1 MAILS
6 QLCMKVMNNF
16 KKYKKGIIT
25 LEIQSLMPEK
35 FINLL
40 WKNGVVAKNIKK
52 INITTVVLE
61 VKLSDYGEIS
71 KVAKRTDTRVKIIG
85 RKGMSFFLMK
95 LKSRSAFL
103 IGVIMFGSIIYY
115 LSTFVWNI
123 EINTE
128 TYISP
133 YELRNEIKALG
144 VIPGLKK
151 KNINVYDIENKITRN
166 NDEIMW
172 VKARID
178 GVKLKVDVIERQSP
192 PVIVSNQTP
201 CNLIASKDGIVVR
214 VYTTDGTAI
223 VKNGDMVQ
231 KGDILVKG
239 EQGKEGSVYPVRA
252 QGEVIAKTFYE
263 EIKEVPLNKMSRVRT
278 GNIISNFYIKFA
290 NKKVYLKN
298 SLIPY
303 KNYDKIEDNS
313 KLVNKEIYYEVN
325 VKNVPANVTKTK
337 DEIYSNILKNL
348 DKSVKIIDKIE
359 NVKKEK
365 DKYSIK
371 VLVVAEENVA
381 YEASIVEEKNSTSEK
396 K

>member
-1 MAILS
+1 
-6 QLCMKVMNNF
+6 MKVMNNF

>member
-1 MAILS
+1 
-6 QLCMKVMNNF
+6 MKAMNNF

-25 LEIQSLMPEK
+25 MEIESLMPER

-40 WKNGVVAKNIKK
+40 WKNGVIAKNINK
-52 INITTVVLE
+52 INVTTIILQ

-71 KVAKRTDTRVKIIG
+71 KVAKRTNTRIKIIG
-85 RKGMSFFLMK
+85 RSGMSFFIIK
-95 LKSRSAFL
+95 LKRRSTLF
-103 IGVIMFGSIIYY
+103 IGIILFGSIIYY

-128 TYISP
+128 NYISP
-133 YELRNEIKALG
+133 YELRNQIKSLG
-144 VIPGLKK
+144 IRPGLKK
-151 KNINVYDIENKITRN
+151 KDIDVYALEKKITIN

-192 PVIVSNQTP
+192 PIIVSNKTP
-201 CNLIASKDGIVVR
+201 CNLVAIKDGIVAR
-214 VYTTDGTAI
+214 VFTTGGTAI
-223 VKNGDMVQ
+223 VMDGTVIQ

-239 EQGKEGSVYPVRA
+239 EQGKEEALYPVHA
-252 QGEVIAKTFYE
+252 EGEVIAKTFYE
-263 EIKEVPLNKMSRVRT
+263 KTKTVPLNKITKVRT
-278 GNIISNFYIKFA
+278 GKSITNLYVKIG
-290 NKKVYLKN
+290 NKKIYLKN

-303 KNYDKIEDNS
+303 TNYDKIENS
-313 KLVNKEIYYEVN
+313 NNLINKEIYYQVEQ
-325 VKNVPANVTKTK
+325 KNIPANSK
-337 DEIYSNILKNL
+337 EIVKELYSIIFKNF
-348 DKSVKIIDKIE
+348 DKSVKVINKIE

-365 DKYSIK
+365 DKYIIK

-381 YEASIVEEKNSTSEK
+381 SEANIVPDTSNTAEK